1 MYNLGVLF
9 FDKFKHFKNI
19 VCSLFWGW
27 GPFSNIYIKDPI
39 PKTKTTQSFKNV
51 EICQK
56 SMPA

>member
-39 PKTKTTQSFKNV
+39 PKTKTTQSFKN
-51 EICQK
+51 I
-56 SMPA
+56 